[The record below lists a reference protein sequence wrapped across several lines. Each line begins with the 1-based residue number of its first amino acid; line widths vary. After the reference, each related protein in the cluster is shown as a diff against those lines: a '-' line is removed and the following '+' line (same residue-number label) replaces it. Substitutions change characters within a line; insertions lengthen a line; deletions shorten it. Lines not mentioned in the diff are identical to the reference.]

1 MHEAGTDPRRWLRL
15 RDGRRLAYTD
25 TGPADGTPVIYCHGA
40 IGTPVDATVDLTQM
54 TRRLGIRYIAP
65 SRPGIGGSDPQP
77 GRTVLDFADDLSEL
91 AGALSLRRISLV
103 GVSAGGPYAL
113 AAAHRL
119 PEIVARVAVCSSLSP
134 LWRPHRTPGLSRQ
147 IAFGL
152 ALVSRLPGLI
162 TRLGDAVLPLIARHP
177 GLLTRVI
184 SAHAAPSERGRLATA
199 GERHAASSSFLDAA
213 CAGVGGMVEDYLV
226 YAQDWGF
233 SPNAVRSEV
242 HLWHGAGDPLVPIEH
257 ALALAL
263 RLPDCQVF
271 VDPDEG
277 HHFFRSRLGEILEAL
292 VGPSPA
298 RAGLTPRRAARRAVG
313 VR

>member
-1 MHEAGTDPRRWLRL
+1 MHEAGTDPRRWLTL

-25 TGPADGTPVIYCHGA
+25 TGPAGGIPVIYCHGA

-77 GRTVLDFADDLSEL
+77 GRTVLDFADDLREL
-91 AGALSLRRISLV
+91 AEALSLARVSLV

-113 AAAHRL
+113 AAAHRHPRL
-119 PEIVARVAVCSSLSP
+119 VQRVAVCSSLSP
-134 LWRPHRTPGLSRQ
+134 LWRPHRTPGVSRR
-147 IAFGL
+147 IALGL
-152 ALVSRLPGLI
+152 AVLGRLPGLCAGV
-162 TRLGDAVLPLIARHP
+162 GDAVLPVIARHP

-184 SAHAAPSERGRLATA
+184 AAHAAPSERARLATA

-213 CAGVGGMVEDYLV
+213 CAGVGGMIEDYLV
-226 YAQDWGF
+226 YSQEWGF
-233 SPNAVRSEV
+233 SPAAVRCEV
-242 HLWHGAGDPLVPIEH
+242 HLWHGAGDPLVPVEH
-257 ALALAL
+257 ALQLAL
-263 RLPDCQVF
+263 RLPDCRVF

-277 HHFFRSRLGEILEAL
+277 HHFFRSRLPEILEVLA
-292 VGPSPA
+292 GPSPA
-298 RAGLTPRRAARRAVG
+298 RAPLTPPRAARRAAA